1 MARLKLT
8 KDLIDAAVL
17 GGCVLGGGGGGSMEE
32 GRQIANIALS
42 LSSVELVDIEDMNDD
57 NILINVSAVGQF
69 YKNFAQ
75 VSGEE
80 VMEIL
85 NKYISPSPDMA

>member
-1 MARLKLT
+1 MARLKLA

-42 LSSVELVDIEDMNDD
+42 LSSVELLDIEDMNDD

-69 YKNFAQ
+69 YENFAQ
-75 VSGEE
+75 VSDEE

-85 NKYISPSPDMA
+85 SKYIKSSPDMA